1 MNLRRPTSQPP
12 RIGYSSQAPSQA
24 LGQASTQPTGQGS
37 NPTRLSPEQAAKNR
51 PALTR
56 PD

>member
-1 MNLRRPTSQPP
+1 LGMHLRRPTSQPP
-12 RIGYSSQAPSQA
+12 RYSSQPPVNQPPIEQAP
-24 LGQASTQPTGQGS
+24 
-37 NPTRLSPEQAAKNR
+37 RLSPKEAAKNR